1 MPAHDPTMPYCYWA
15 HQKAAIVTDTIERSR
30 KRGRPIT
37 RHEIM
42 AMFDRLPAEVR
53 QTLANADHPWAPS
66 WCAEVRELWGGLRL
80 KLLSGPPRRIRSG
93 GTAMNCCSR
102 DLGDDPPPQ
111 QR

>member
-66 WCAEVRELWGGLRL
+66 WCAEVRELCGWTSTQTIERAA
-80 KLLSGPPRRIRSG
+80 KADQERRDSYELLLARFRR
-93 GTAMNCCSR
+93 
-102 DLGDDPPPQ
+102 
-111 QR
+111 